1 MNTTS
6 GNPQT
11 GAQTALTGPVS
22 KAFVSADELWA
33 LIEPL
38 AQAVWETNP
47 KGQVL
52 VDSPT
57 WRAYTG
63 QTRAQWLG
71 EGWASAVH
79 PDERAQALSQWQ
91 EALRQRI
98 PLNTELRVS
107 TSDGHWQWTNLRAI
121 PVYGPDGSVGK
132 WIGLNLNIQDR
143 KQAQEA
149 RRKSEESLIAA
160 AMGTYV
166 WYIEED
172 HGEPDAQMLTLFGL
186 PPGGELNLAAALGS
200 LIHPDDAA
208 RYAQAVAQAADPAS
222 NGQLR
227 QDIRVIHPDGQER
240 WLSIRGQMFFQ
251 GAPRRAHRLVGSA
264 IDITERKRREQTQQ
278 LMLTGST
285 VAICLLQ
292 SIRDEQGQIVDFL
305 YQGGNRA
312 AETIL
317 GQSVENMMG
326 KTLLQLWPGVKDIFF
341 DSYVQAVETGQPF
354 RVENHY
360 DYEGFDHWFEVSGV
374 KNGDGFI
381 MTFQDVTPQK
391 KAQEA
396 LHRSETRYRQLSAEL
411 EAQVQQRTQQL
422 QASVGELVRS
432 NESLQQFA
440 YIASHDLQEPL
451 RKIQQ
456 FGDLLKTQDT
466 DLTEQSR
473 QYLNRM
479 QSAASRMS
487 MLIKDLLDFSRIS
500 IQRDASGPVSLQSV
514 VEGVVT
520 TLDLRVQEVGAQ
532 IHVGLLPTVSGD
544 ASQLGQLFQNLLS
557 NALKFHR
564 TERSGVP
571 VPPHIQ
577 IRSARLSADQ
587 LPVGVKPV
595 LTGSAYYQIEVADN
609 GIGFDEQYID
619 RIFQVFQR
627 LHGKHQYAGTG
638 IGLAICEKV
647 VVNHGGAITARSQPG
662 QGATFSIY
670 LPA

>member
-1 MNTTS
+1 MDTTS
-6 GNPQT
+6 GNPQP
-11 GAQTALTGPVS
+11 GAQTPLTGPGS

-38 AQAVWETNP
+38 AQAVWETDP
-47 KGQVL
+47 TGQVL

-63 QTRAQWLG
+63 QTLAQWLG

-91 EALRQRI
+91 EALRQRM

-121 PVYGPDGSVGK
+121 PVYGPDGSVSK

-172 HGEPDAQMLTLFGL
+172 RGEPDAQMLTLFGL
-186 PPGGELNLAAALGS
+186 PPGGELNLAAALSS

-264 IDITERKRREQTQQ
+264 IDITERKRTEQTQQ

-317 GQSVENMMG
+317 GQSVETMMG

-341 DSYVQAVETGQPF
+341 NSYVQAVETGQPF

-456 FGDLLKTQDT
+456 FGDLIKTRDT

-487 MLIKDLLDFSRIS
+487 TLIKDLLNFSRIS
-500 IQRDASGPVSLQSV
+500 TQRDASGPVSLQSV
-514 VEGVVT
+514 VEGVVN
-520 TLDLRVQEVGAQ
+520 TLDLRVQELGAQ
-532 IHVGLLPTVSGD
+532 IQVGLLPTVSGD

-595 LTGSAYYQIEVADN
+595 LTGAAYYQIEVADN
-609 GIGFDEQYID
+609 GIGFDERYID

-627 LHGKHQYAGTG
+627 LHGKNQYAGTG

-647 VVNHGGAITARSQPG
+647 VANHGGAITARSQPG
-662 QGATFSIY
+662 QGATFTIY

>member
-1 MNTTS
+1 
-6 GNPQT
+6 
-11 GAQTALTGPVS
+11 
-22 KAFVSADELWA
+22 
-33 LIEPL
+33 
-38 AQAVWETNP
+38 
-47 KGQVL
+47 
-52 VDSPT
+52 
-57 WRAYTG
+57 
-63 QTRAQWLG
+63 
-71 EGWASAVH
+71 
-79 PDERAQALSQWQ
+79 
-91 EALRQRI
+91 
-98 PLNTELRVS
+98 
-107 TSDGHWQWTNLRAI
+107 
-121 PVYGPDGSVGK
+121 
-132 WIGLNLNIQDR
+132 
-143 KQAQEA
+143 
-149 RRKSEESLIAA
+149 
-160 AMGTYV
+160 
-166 WYIEED
+166 
-172 HGEPDAQMLTLFGL
+172 
-186 PPGGELNLAAALGS
+186 
-200 LIHPDDAA
+200 
-208 RYAQAVAQAADPAS
+208 
-222 NGQLR
+222 
-227 QDIRVIHPDGQER
+227 
-240 WLSIRGQMFFQ
+240 
-251 GAPRRAHRLVGSA
+251 
-264 IDITERKRREQTQQ
+264 
-278 LMLTGST
+278 
-285 VAICLLQ
+285 
-292 SIRDEQGQIVDFL
+292 
-305 YQGGNRA
+305 
-312 AETIL
+312 
-317 GQSVENMMG
+317 
-326 KTLLQLWPGVKDIFF
+326 
-341 DSYVQAVETGQPF
+341 
-354 RVENHY
+354 
-360 DYEGFDHWFEVSGV
+360 
-374 KNGDGFI
+374 

-456 FGDLLKTQDT
+456 FGDLLTTQDS

-473 QYLNRM
+473 LYLNRM

-514 VEGVVT
+514 VEGVVN

-532 IHVGLLPTVSGD
+532 IQVGLLPTVSGD

-577 IRSARLSADQ
+577 IRSAGLSADQ

-595 LTGSAYYQIEVADN
+595 LTVSAYHQIEVADN

-627 LHGKHQYAGTG
+627 LHGKNQYAGTG

-662 QGATFSIY
+662 QGATFTIY